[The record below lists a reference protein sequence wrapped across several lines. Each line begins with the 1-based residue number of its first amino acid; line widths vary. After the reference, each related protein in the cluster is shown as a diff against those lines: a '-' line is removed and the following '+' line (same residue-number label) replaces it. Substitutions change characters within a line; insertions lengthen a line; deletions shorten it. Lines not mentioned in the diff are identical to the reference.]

1 MSKGGENWKP
11 YRPSNGSE
19 GDCFQAA
26 WCERCLRDKAARA
39 GDYANGCDILL
50 RALAFPITDALY
62 PDEWRQ
68 PIGDEWAP
76 ECTAFIEDSDDERD
90 PPPPDP
96 DPAQLVLIAD
106 PSEDLA
112 YFPEVLP
119 ELIEVGSHGQSHV
132 RSFRVFPSTPYGSA
146 E

>member
-1 MSKGGENWKP
+1 MSIGGENWKP

-50 RALAFPITDALY
+50 RALAFPI
-62 PDEWRQ
+62 
-68 PIGDEWAP
+68 
-76 ECTAFIEDSDDERD
+76 
-90 PPPPDP
+90 P

-106 PSEDLA
+106 PTEIIAGL
-112 YFPEVLP
+112 VP
-119 ELIEVGSHGQSHV
+119 ELVPQPKEELCQ
-132 RSFRVFPSTPYGSA
+132 TA
-146 E
+146 